1 MHWLLW
7 IMTWILVPPKEGVHQ
22 IITNKEKWVLNEAVH
37 YSDTHLGHILQRRY
51 NQGRDSRTYKF
62 ENIAEIQCFKENL
75 HKLQLLEYLQND
87 SICLSKRQLAA
98 ALYLDDK
105 EDNINHMLRGGLLDD
120 WDYEF

>member
-22 IITNKEKWVLNEAVH
+22 IFTNKEKWVLKEAVH

-62 ENIAEIQCFKENL
+62 EKHSRNTMF
-75 HKLQLLEYLQND
+75 
-87 SICLSKRQLAA
+87 
-98 ALYLDDK
+98 
-105 EDNINHMLRGGLLDD
+105 
-120 WDYEF
+120 